1 MECMLTKLGPAA
13 SRSRLGTRGLSSLG
27 LGADVDALVKDK
39 AYVNGAW
46 IGAASNK
53 TFQVTNPMNSKVL
66 SSIPD
71 MNAGDVSLAVD
82 AANDAFQTWRGT
94 TAKYRSDLLR
104 KWFNLCVAHQE
115 GLAKLLTAEQGKPL
129 AEARGELVYG
139 SSYIEWF
146 SEECRRINGEIA
158 QSPAASKEMM
168 FIRQP
173 IGVVGMITPW
183 NFPNAMIT
191 RKVAAALAAG
201 CTCVVKPAEDTP
213 LSALALGAL
222 AEEAGIPPGVVN
234 IITCSREHTAEVG
247 QLLCESPKVA
257 GISFTGSTKV
267 GKILYRQSAST
278 IKRLGLELGGNAS
291 FIVFDSANLDL
302 AVQGCMASKFRNAGQ
317 TCVST
322 NRVLVQE
329 SVLEEFVIKLRAAMD
344 SLVLGDGLTDGV
356 SQGPIINKSQ
366 FDKICEMVTDAR
378 SQGAELVVGG
388 EPCSQTGQLFYKPT
402 ILTNVT
408 ECMSLYQEEIFGP
421 VVSIKTFKTE
431 EEALALANDSRVG
444 LASYFYSENISQCF
458 RVAKKLETGMVGIN
472 EGAISA
478 AEAAFGGIKESGLG
492 REGSSH
498 GLDEYTNIKYM
509 CFGNL

>member
-1 MECMLTKLGPAA
+1 MLTKLAPTAL
-13 SRSRLGTRGLSSLG
+13 RLGTRRRMSSLG
-27 LGADVDALVKDK
+27 AEVDSLIKDK

-46 IGAASNK
+46 INANSNK
-53 TFQVTNPMNSKVL
+53 CFDVTNPMNSKVIT
-66 SSIPD
+66 SVPD
-71 MNAGDVSLAVD
+71 MNAEDVSLAVD
-82 AANDAFQTWRGT
+82 AAQDAFQTWRGT

-104 KWFNLCVAHQE
+104 KWFNLCVANHE

-129 AEARGELVYG
+129 AESRGELVYG

-146 SEECRRINGEIA
+146 SEECRRIYGEVA
-158 QSPAASKEMM
+158 QSPVSSKEML

-234 IITCSREHTAEVG
+234 VVTSSRAHTAEVG
-247 QLLCESPKVA
+247 QVLCQSQKVA
-257 GISFTGSTKV
+257 GISFTGSTNV
-267 GKILYRQSAST
+267 GKILYRQSADT
-278 IKRLGLELGGNAS
+278 IKRLGLELGGNAP
-291 FIVFDSANLDL
+291 FIVFESANLDL

-322 NRVLVQE
+322 NRVFVQE
-329 SVLEEFVIKLRAAMD
+329 SIKEEFINKLKAAMD
-344 SLVLGDGLTDGV
+344 NLVLGDGLTEGV

-366 FDKICEMVTDAR
+366 FDKVCGMVSDAR
-378 SQGAELVVGG
+378 SQGAQLVVGG
-388 EPCSQTGQLFYKPT
+388 EAHPQAGELFYKPT

-408 ECMSLYQEEIFGP
+408 ENMSLYKEEIFGP
-421 VVSIKTFKTE
+421 VVSIKTFQTE

>member
-1 MECMLTKLGPAA
+1 MESVTKLGVTAIRYG
-13 SRSRLGTRGLSSLG
+13 SRSMSSSVKLG
-27 LGADVDALVKDK
+27 LGPEVDSLVKEN
-39 AYVNGAW
+39 AYVNGKW

-53 TFQVTNPMNSKVL
+53 SFQVTNPYNSKVL
-66 SSIPD
+66 ATVPD
-71 MNAGDVSLAVD
+71 MNADDVSQAVD
-82 AANDAFQTWRGT
+82 AANDAFQTWRNT

-104 KWFNLCVAHQE
+104 KWFNLCVANHE

-129 AEARGELVYG
+129 AESRGELVYG

-146 SEECRRINGEIA
+146 SEECRRIYGEVA
-158 QSPAASKEMM
+158 QSPVASKEMM

-234 IITCSREHTAEVG
+234 VITSSRDHTAEVG
-247 QLLCESPKVA
+247 KVLCESPKVA

-267 GKILYRQSAST
+267 GKILYRQSAGT
-278 IKRLGLELGGNAS
+278 IKRLGLELGGNAP

-329 SVLEEFVIKLRAAMD
+329 SVAEQFIAKLKTAMD
-344 SLVLGDGLTDGV
+344 NLVLGDGLAEGI
-356 SQGPIINKSQ
+356 SQGPIVNKSQ
-366 FDKICEMVTDAR
+366 FDKVCEMVSEA
-378 SQGAELVVGG
+378 QGAGAELVVGG
-388 EPCSQTGQLFYKPT
+388 QPHSAGQLFYTPT
-402 ILTNVT
+402 ILNNVT
-408 ECMSLYQEEIFGP
+408 ENMSLYKEEIFGP

-472 EGAISA
+472 EGIISA